1 MAKITKTIAAEVAD
15 KVTAKLKKKI
25 QDVEKEMSVAVTEM
39 MKNRV
44 PKEVWDAFGKYP
56 NYIERCSSVFL
67 NSNGYNYRKVE
78 LVETVP
84 VINGNRY
91 ISNLTNKEV
100 APLDKIE
107 QKKDKL
113 QEKYNRTYQEIEST
127 LIGLGTY
134 KRVQEQ
140 FPELYKYLPSAPG
153 NTSLMIVPEKI
164 RETVSCLISDDS
176 KCIDKL

>member
-1 MAKITKTIAAEVAD
+1 MAKITKAIAEQVATQ
-15 KVTAKLKKKI
+15 VTAKLKQKI
-25 QDVEKEMSVAVTEM
+25 EDAEKEMSVAVTEM
-39 MKNRV
+39 LKAKIPAEIV
-44 PKEVWDAFGKYP
+44 EAYKKHKEYVRDQGYV
-56 NYIERCSSVFL
+56 YL
-67 NSNGYNYRKVE
+67 NSNGYSHRHVK
-78 LVETVP
+78 LTETIP
-84 VINGNRY
+84 YTGSSYLNA
-91 ISNLTNKEV
+91 LTNKEV
-100 APLDKIE
+100 VPLDKIE

-113 QEKYNRTYQEIEST
+113 QEKYKRTYQEIEST

-176 KCIDKL
+176 KCMDKL